1 MELKVANKYPSNFRF
16 DLELINKTKNKKIK
30 GSSPLLRISL
40 LSKGTSLQ
48 SATDCSMYPFLA
60 RSLISY

>member
-30 GSSPLLRISL
+30 GSSPLLRIS
-40 LSKGTSLQ
+40 
-48 SATDCSMYPFLA
+48 P
-60 RSLISY
+60 